1 MVGVPDTEVAVE
13 LLANPYRGTGLPPEA
28 GLSRGT
34 VLADPSG
41 VQALLARC
49 PAHAPTP
56 LLDLPAVARAFAV
69 GAVWAKDERGRM
81 GLGSFKALG
90 AAHAIARMAAERVDP
105 PGGEAS
111 PEVMATALRDTTF
124 TCASAGNH
132 GLSLAAGARVFGA
145 RAVVVLAHPVPESFA
160 ERLRA
165 HGARVVRAGDDYEA
179 SMVAAERG
187 AREHGW
193 VLLSDSSWPGYTEL
207 PTRVMEGY
215 LAMAA
220 EVADTVPEPPTHVVL
235 QAGVGGLA
243 AAVTALLRSR
253 WGDEPT
259 VVVVEPAA
267 APALQASIR
276 AGQPVVAPGPPST
289 MGRLDC
295 KEPSH
300 LALGELARSADLFV
314 TLTDAEVAETVDLLA
329 HQGLATTP
337 SGAAGLAA
345 IHGRG
350 HRDALGVD
358 DHSRVLALL
367 TEAAEQDPL

>member
-1 MVGVPDTEVAVE
+1 MEV
-13 LLANPYRGTGLPPEA
+13 LANPHRGQGLRPDA
-28 GLSRGT
+28 GVPQGRLP
-34 VLADPSG
+34 ADASG

-56 LLDLPAVARAFAV
+56 LRILPALAHALGV
-69 GAVWAKDERGRM
+69 GATWVKDERGRM

-105 PGGEAS
+105 TGGEAS
-111 PEVMATALRDTTF
+111 PEVMATALEATTF

-132 GLSLAAGARVFGA
+132 GLSVAAGARVFGA

-160 ERLRA
+160 QRLRA
-165 HGARVVRAGDDYEA
+165 CGAEVVRAGDDYEA
-179 SMVAAERG
+179 SMAAAERG
-187 AREHGW
+187 ARRHGW

-220 EVADTVPEPPTHVVL
+220 EAADDAPGVPTHVVL

-243 AAVTALLRSR
+243 AAVAALVRAR

-259 VVVVEPAA
+259 VVVVEPTAA
-267 APALQASIR
+267 APLQASIR
-276 AGQPVVAPGPPST
+276 AGHPVVAPGPASS

-295 KEPSH
+295 KESSH
-300 LALGELARSADLFV
+300 LALAELARSADLFV
-314 TLTDAEVAETVDLLA
+314 TVGEAEVAETVGLLDD
-329 HQGLATTP
+329 QELATTP

-345 IHGRG
+345 IHATDRRG
-350 HRDALGVD
+350 SLGLTG
-358 DHSRVLALL
+358 HSRVLAFV
-367 TEAAEQDPL
+367 TEAAGEGPP